1 MKRPARPRKIV
12 RAVAC
17 RPPPGY
23 TPPRPHRLF
32 GPASDAV
39 MGGLEWAVGE
49 ETGGDEPDGTP
60 EVGEPE
66 LATDAEAL
74 DLILGAPP
82 RQTNVKRLR
91 DSEVVRQFREDLL
104 NGAVRIDRL
113 NQVLSIVVLVVKQVL
128 KLR

>member
-1 MKRPARPRKIV
+1 MSV
-12 RAVAC
+12 
-17 RPPPGY
+17 
-23 TPPRPHRLF
+23 TDEL
-32 GPASDAV
+32 DA
-39 MGGLEWAVGE
+39 LIDELDAAVGD
-49 ETGGDEPDGTP
+49 ETGADEPDGTTV
-60 EVGEPE
+60 VGEPD
-66 LATDAEAL
+66 LATDADAL